1 MKIFKPKDSSARRA
15 PAAGGIK
22 KKMPKALKIVL
33 ALIII
38 IGVCALILW
47 QTGYLQA
54 FKIALQI
61 QKQQQVIAE
70 DAKVLKQLGKIMAL
84 PEDVQ
89 PTMAI
94 ITDIDALKEGQP
106 FFADAKNGDRLIIY
120 PEIAIV
126 YDYKANKIVKVGPVQ
141 FTGDPNFQA
150 VPFAIYNSLRD
161 SDRTEEIENKLKSA
175 FNNVNVIVKATA
187 AKYDYPQTLVI
198 DLIGNEQELARIA
211 EAVGGVVSA
220 LPEGETAPE
229 GAAVLVIIGK
239 Q

>member
-1 MKIFKPKDSSARRA
+1 MKIFKPKESVTSKIL
-15 PAAGGIK
+15 PK
-22 KKMPKALKIVL
+22 KKKNMPKALKIVL
-33 ALIII
+33 VLIII

-54 FKIALQI
+54 FKMALQI
-61 QKQQQVIAE
+61 QKQQQVAAE

-94 ITDIDALKEGQP
+94 ITDIDALREGQP
-106 FFADAKNGDRLIIY
+106 DFFAEAKNEDRLILY
-120 PEIAIV
+120 PTMAIV
-126 YDYKANKIVKVGPVQ
+126 YDYKANKIIKVGPVQ
-141 FTGDPNFQA
+141 FTGDPDFQA

-175 FNNVNVIVKATA
+175 FNNVNVIVKETA

-211 EAVGGVVSA
+211 EAVGGVASS

-229 GAAVLVIIGK
+229 GAAVLVIIGRE
-239 Q
+239 